1 VNDKLIVW
9 LVWFSISCFFLALS
23 DLFWVY
29 LWGWLRD
36 VHPPLT
42 SVTIITLLA
51 IALSFVF
58 SLFLFGVHSALV
70 RDC

>member
-1 VNDKLIVW
+1 MNDKLIDW
-9 LVWFSISCFFLALS
+9 LLWFSISCFFWALS
-23 DLFWVY
+23 DLFWVH

-36 VHPPLT
+36 VHPPSA
-42 SVTIITLLA
+42 SVLLA

-58 SLFLFGVHSALV
+58 SLFLFGVHLALA